1 MLNLRNILL
10 LGVAIRLFFFFIGA
24 KIYYGTADFALN
36 GGDTWSWVE
45 CMQNLVHHGTYT
57 IDLNYPDGKFYRPPG
72 YAFFMMIFYFLCGLN
87 LGLAFKVMSFA
98 QVLLDIATLT
108 VVYKTVRNH
117 SQTEEPALIASL
129 LYAVYPFSLVWTPV
143 LYAESPSLF
152 FMFTGLYLISKR
164 EAQPMHQAI
173 AGFALGFMVLMR
185 VQTIFLIPAIAVMLI
200 LQSSGNIVKAFKP
213 YVLFFLTFGIVY
225 GAWPLRNLI
234 HGKFIPAVIE
244 TNHRHFSEDY
254 VAFMHYIWSVQ
265 VDHRPQYDQIISG
278 QQVIWPRASYLQPGD
293 STILAETALLCN
305 TCGRGFS
312 YFKASAGLI
321 PEPITELN
329 ECSKRIALTF
339 NRLTAEQKRNNAW
352 HYYVTIP
359 LQKLK
364 KVIFKS
370 QLYDAESTTKRWIST
385 ALFGFR
391 TLMIVLGLVGI
402 AMNSKYKTLNPAF
415 LSAILIFTL
424 TWYFALCVIYRNI
437 EIRYLLP
444 VDTLLLIPAAIP
456 ITALLNKI
464 NLIKQAKS

>member
-1 MLNLRNILL
+1 
-10 LGVAIRLFFFFIGA
+10 
-24 KIYYGTADFALN
+24 
-36 GGDTWSWVE
+36 
-45 CMQNLVHHGTYT
+45 MQNLVHHGTYT

-108 VVYKTVRNH
+108 LVYKTVRNH

-152 FMFTGLYLISKR
+152 FMFAGLYLISKR
-164 EAQPMHQAI
+164 EVQPMHQAI

-305 TCGRGFS
+305 SCSRGFS

-329 ECSKRIALTF
+329 ECSKKIAETF
-339 NRLTAEQKRNNAW
+339 NRLTAEQKRNNSW
-352 HYYVTIP
+352 QLLCDRPPTEIEKSD
-359 LQKLK
+359 LQK
-364 KVIFKS
+364 S
-370 QLYDAESTTKRWIST
+370 
-385 ALFGFR
+385 
-391 TLMIVLGLVGI
+391 IVR
-402 AMNSKYKTLNPAF
+402 
-415 LSAILIFTL
+415 
-424 TWYFALCVIYRNI
+424 C
-437 EIRYLLP
+437 
-444 VDTLLLIPAAIP
+444 
-456 ITALLNKI
+456 
-464 NLIKQAKS
+464 